1 MQKQARQQKQARPTE
16 RMYCA
21 FNQVSSYSTR
31 VLLAFTCALMMI
43 GAAFAQSTTDGAIG
57 GTVQDNTGA
66 VVAKAKVLV
75 HNNGT
80 NAEKSATTDNS
91 GYYRVNQLQTGTYT
105 VTINQQGFSPFKA
118 PGRAGIDGRQG

>member
-31 VLLAFTCALMMI
+31 VLLAFTCALMI

-80 NAEKSATTDNS
+80 SAEKSATTDNS